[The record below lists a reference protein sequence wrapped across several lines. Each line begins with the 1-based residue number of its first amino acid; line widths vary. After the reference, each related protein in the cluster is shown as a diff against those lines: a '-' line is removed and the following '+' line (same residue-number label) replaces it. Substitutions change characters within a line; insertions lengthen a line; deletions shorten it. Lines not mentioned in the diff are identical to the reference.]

1 MAETMRSAEAGPQ
14 EGLKLGA
21 AGVGHELLSAGWGG
35 LGNQT
40 GTVQTPAAQKCV
52 LGNQLKRGPG

>member
-1 MAETMRSAEAGPQ
+1 MRSAEAGPQ

-35 LGNQT
+35 LGNQM
-40 GTVQTPAAQKCV
+40 GMVQTLEAQNCMPGK
-52 LGNQLKRGPG
+52 QLERGPG